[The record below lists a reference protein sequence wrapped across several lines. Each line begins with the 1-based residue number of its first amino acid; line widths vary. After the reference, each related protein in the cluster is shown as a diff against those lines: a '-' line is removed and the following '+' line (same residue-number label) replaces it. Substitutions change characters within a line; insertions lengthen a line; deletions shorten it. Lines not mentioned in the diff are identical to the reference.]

1 MIPIFLSMELENK
14 HVQAYSPNWINSED
28 GQCTWHVSEDNVE
41 DIMTLE
47 DQNI

>member
-14 HVQAYSPNWINSED
+14 HVQAYSPNCINSED